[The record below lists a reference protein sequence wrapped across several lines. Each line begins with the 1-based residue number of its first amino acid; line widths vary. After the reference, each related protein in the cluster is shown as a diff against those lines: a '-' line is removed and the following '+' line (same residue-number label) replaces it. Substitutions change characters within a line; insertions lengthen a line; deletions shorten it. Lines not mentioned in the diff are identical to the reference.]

1 MSQAVTASSSL
12 AVLSQA
18 NSFFRSIICT
28 IKKNREMNKTYK
40 ELNRLSDAE
49 LRDIGIHRSNIRAIA
64 MEQFYDNRGDA
75 Q

>member
-1 MSQAVTASSSL
+1 MLQAVTASSSL
-12 AVLSQA
+12 AVLSQV
-18 NSFFRSIICT
+18 NSFFRSIFRT

-75 Q
+75 